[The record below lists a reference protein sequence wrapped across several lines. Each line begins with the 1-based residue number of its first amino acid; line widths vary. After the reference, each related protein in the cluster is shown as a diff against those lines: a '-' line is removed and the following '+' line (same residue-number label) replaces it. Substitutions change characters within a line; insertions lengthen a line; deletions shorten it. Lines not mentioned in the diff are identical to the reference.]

1 MTCGILSP
9 RPRLPDQDD
18 VLAPPRRSTSLTRV
32 LNNREI
38 PHTVAVKIKLKR
50 FGKVREPHYRV
61 IVADSRNKRDGR
73 AIEEIGAYHPKHEPS
88 HITLNSERV
97 QYWLG
102 VGAQPTEPVRAILT
116 ATGDWQKFK
125 GLPGAEGNLQVPQ
138 TSADKTAAFNA
149 ALAEAHGQPSTE
161 ATTAKKKAAKQSS
174 AKQSSAKQSS
184 LEDSSESEQGD
195 HESTTQD
202 EPAATVETSGGDTEA
217 AATAETNRES

>member
-1 MTCGILSP
+1 M
-9 RPRLPDQDD
+9 
-18 VLAPPRRSTSLTRV
+18 
-32 LNNREI
+32 
-38 PHTVAVKIKLKR
+38 AVKIKLKR

-88 HITLNSERV
+88 LISVNSERV

-161 ATTAKKKAAKQSS
+161 ATTPKKKATKQSS
-174 AKQSSAKQSS
+174 AKQASTQESSA
-184 LEDSSESEQGD
+184 QGA
-195 HESTTQD
+195 EGTTQD
-202 EPAATVETSGGDTEA
+202 EPAG
-217 AATAETNRES
+217 TAETNGGDAEAASAAETDRES

>member
-1 MTCGILSP
+1 MTRGTLSP
-9 RPRLPDQDD
+9 RPRLSEQDD
-18 VLAPPRRSTSLTRV
+18 ALAPPRRLTSFTRA

-73 AIEEIGAYHPKHEPS
+73 AIEELGAYHPKHEPS

-102 VGAQPTEPVRAILT
+102 VGAQPTEPARAILR

-161 ATTAKKKAAKQSS
+161 ATTPPKKKATKQSS
-174 AKQSSAKQSS
+174 AKQASSQ
-184 LEDSSESEQGD
+184 DSSEQGAQGA
-195 HESTTQD
+195 TTQN
-202 EPAATVETSGGDTEA
+202 EPAGTAETSGGDAEA
-217 AATAETNRES
+217 ASAAETDRES